1 MAFLHNSRGNS
12 GNFVYLLES
21 LLNLFVY
28 ASEMDVQIKTEIE
41 EDDSPLVDVSDLLQ
55 VEMKEDVIHNDG
67 DSYNTK
73 NSQQLEVDYSIKPS
87 FKNRTVYNGK
97 VQKVKLIPNKASVVA
112 VEKFRY
118 FE

>member
-21 LLNLFVY
+21 SLNLFVN

-67 DSYNTK
+67 YSYNTK
-73 NSQQLEVDYSIKPS
+73 NGQHLEVDYSIKPS

-112 VEKFRY
+112 GEKFRY